1 MKNDLQLPADQR
13 KKLLLLQGQMF
24 RLGVIEAKQTLA
36 ANLHAEALV
45 KTAVSHL
52 VDGGTEAA
60 RQLFT
65 LDALFDGRLAIL
77 LPVLTRSAFFLSRR
91 HLLKPA
97 AIIAALG
104 ATGYLGWRIVNQRQ
118 NKGREQS
125 SDEFSGE
132 QGQPSWQKR

>member
-1 MKNDLQLPADQR
+1 MKNDLQLPAGQR

-45 KTAVSHL
+45 KSAVSHL

-65 LDALFDGRLAIL
+65 LDALLDGRLGMF
-77 LPVLTRSAFFLSRR
+77 LPVLASSAGFLSRR

-104 ATGYLGWRIVNQRQ
+104 ATGYLGWRIVTQRQ
-118 NKGREQS
+118 NKVREQS

-132 QGQPSWQKR
+132 QGQPSWRK